1 METCNEGSNPSL
13 SASQCKVTPHI
24 NYVWGFYLSIM
35 FSLIPPILIPIIIF
49 FARIMDVSLGT
60 LRIVMVSRGYKYKA
74 ALLGFFEV
82 LIWAFVV
89 AELLKN
95 LNNWVNYVAYAGGF
109 SVGTF
114 VGMYI
119 ESKVKVGT
127 IIVRIITQNKRE
139 ELIESLKEAGFT
151 ITSIAAEGGFGPVN
165 IIFTV
170 LKRKRWNE
178 VVSII
183 EKNDPG
189 AFYSSE
195 DVTYANSSL
204 DLNKLDSDRGATNRL
219 LGLRKGI

>member
-1 METCNEGSNPSL
+1 
-13 SASQCKVTPHI
+13 
-24 NYVWGFYLSIM
+24 
-35 FSLIPPILIPIIIF
+35 
-49 FARIMDVSLGT
+49 MDVSLGT
-60 LRIVMVSRGYKYKA
+60 LRIVMVSRGFKYKA
-74 ALLGFFEV
+74 AFLGFFEV

-95 LNNWVNYVAYAGGF
+95 LDNWINYIAYAGGF
-109 SVGTF
+109 SAGTF

-139 ELIESLKEAGFT
+139 ELVESLKEAGFT
-151 ITSIAAEGGFGPVN
+151 ITSIDAEGGFGPVN
-165 IIFTV
+165 VIFTV
-170 LKRKRWNE
+170 LKRRRWNE

-183 EKNDPG
+183 EKNDPT

-195 DVTYANSSL
+195 DVKFANSSL
-204 DLNKLDSDRGATNRL
+204 DLNTLNDSRGATNRL

>member
-1 METCNEGSNPSL
+1 MFDL
-13 SASQCKVTPHI
+13 SSV
-24 NYVWGFYLSIM
+24 F
-35 FSLIPPILIPIIIF
+35 LIPIVIF
-49 FARIMDVSLGT
+49 LARIMDVSLGT
-60 LRIVMVSRGYKYKA
+60 LRIVMVSRGFKYKA
-74 ALLGFFEV
+74 AFLGFFEV

-95 LNNWVNYVAYAGGF
+95 LDNWINYIAYAGGF
-109 SVGTF
+109 SAGTF

-139 ELIESLKEAGFT
+139 ELVESLKEAGFT
-151 ITSIAAEGGFGPVN
+151 ITSIDAEGGFGPVN
-165 IIFTV
+165 VIFTV
-170 LKRKRWNE
+170 LKRRRWNE

-183 EKNDPG
+183 EKNDPT

-195 DVTYANSSL
+195 DVKFANSSL
-204 DLNKLDSDRGATNRL
+204 DLNTLNDSRGATNRL

>member
-1 METCNEGSNPSL
+1 ML
-13 SASQCKVTPHI
+13 
-24 NYVWGFYLSIM
+24 
-35 FSLIPPILIPIIIF
+35 SLIPAIFIPVFIF
-49 FARIMDVSLGT
+49 IARIMDVSLGT
-60 LRIVMVSRGYKYKA
+60 LRIVMVSRGYKFKA
-74 ALLGFFEV
+74 AALGFFEV

-109 SVGTF
+109 SVGTY

-127 IIVRIITQNKRE
+127 IIVRIITQNKKDE
-139 ELIESLKEAGFT
+139 IVEALKEAGFT
-151 ITSIAAEGGFGPVN
+151 ITSIEAQGGFGPVN

-170 LKRKRWNE
+170 LRRRRWNE

-183 EKNDPG
+183 ESNDPT

-195 DVTYANSSL
+195 DVTYANSAL
-204 DLNKLDSDRGATNRL
+204 DLTRLDENRGATNKL
-219 LGLRKGI
+219 LSLRKGI

>member
-1 METCNEGSNPSL
+1 ML
-13 SASQCKVTPHI
+13 
-24 NYVWGFYLSIM
+24 
-35 FSLIPPILIPIIIF
+35 SLIPVIFIPVFIF
-49 FARIMDVSLGT
+49 LARIMDVSLGT
-60 LRIVMVSRGYKYKA
+60 LRIVMVSRGYKFKA

-109 SVGTF
+109 AVGTY

-119 ESKVKVGT
+119 ESKVKIGT
-127 IIVRIITQNKRE
+127 IIVRIITQNKKE
-139 ELIESLKEAGFT
+139 EIIEGLKEAGFT
-151 ITSIAAEGGFGPVN
+151 ITSIEGQGGFGPVN
-165 IIFTV
+165 VIFTV
-170 LKRKRWNE
+170 LRRRRWDE

-183 EKNDPG
+183 EKNDRA

-204 DLNKLDSDRGATNRL
+204 DLNKLAKNRVVTNKL
-219 LGLRKGI
+219 LSLRKGI

>member
-1 METCNEGSNPSL
+1 ML
-13 SASQCKVTPHI
+13 
-24 NYVWGFYLSIM
+24 
-35 FSLIPPILIPIIIF
+35 SLIPVVFIPVFIF
-49 FARIMDVSLGT
+49 LSRIMDVSLGT
-60 LRIVMVSRGYKYKA
+60 LRIVMVSRGYKFKA

-109 SVGTF
+109 AVGTY

-119 ESKVKVGT
+119 ESKAKIGN
-127 IIVRIITQNKRE
+127 IIVRIITQNKKDE
-139 ELIESLKEAGFT
+139 IIEGLKEAGFT
-151 ITSIAAEGGFGPVN
+151 ITCIEGQGGFGPVN
-165 IIFTV
+165 VIFTI
-170 LKRKRWNE
+170 LRRRRWDE

-183 EKNDPG
+183 EKNDRA

-204 DLNKLDSDRGATNRL
+204 DLNKLAKNRVVTNKL
-219 LGLRKGI
+219 LSLRKGI

>member
-1 METCNEGSNPSL
+1 
-13 SASQCKVTPHI
+13 
-24 NYVWGFYLSIM
+24 
-35 FSLIPPILIPIIIF
+35 
-49 FARIMDVSLGT
+49 
-60 LRIVMVSRGYKYKA
+60 
-74 ALLGFFEV
+74 
-82 LIWAFVV
+82 
-89 AELLKN
+89 
-95 LNNWVNYVAYAGGF
+95 
-109 SVGTF
+109 
-114 VGMYI
+114 MYI

-151 ITSIAAEGGFGPVN
+151 ITSIAGEGGFGPVN

-170 LKRKRWNE
+170 LKRRRWNE

-183 EKNDPG
+183 EKNDPA

-204 DLNKLDSDRGATNRL
+204 DLSKLDSDRGATNRL

>member
-1 METCNEGSNPSL
+1 MLSL
-13 SASQCKVTPHI
+13 FPAI
-24 NYVWGFYLSIM
+24 F
-35 FSLIPPILIPIIIF
+35 IPVFIF
-49 FARIMDVSLGT
+49 LARIMDVSLGT
-60 LRIVMVSRGYKYKA
+60 LRIVMVSRGYKFKA

-109 SVGTF
+109 AVGTY

-119 ESKVKVGT
+119 ESKVKIGT
-127 IIVRIITQNKRE
+127 IIVRIITQNKKE
-139 ELIESLKEAGFT
+139 EIVEGLKEAGFT
-151 ITSIAAEGGFGPVN
+151 ITSIEGEGGFGPVN
-165 IIFTV
+165 VIFTV
-170 LKRKRWNE
+170 LRRRRWNE

-183 EKNDPG
+183 EKNDRA

-204 DLNKLDSDRGATNRL
+204 DLNKLAKNRVVTNKL
-219 LGLRKGI
+219 LSLRKGI

>member
-1 METCNEGSNPSL
+1 ML
-13 SASQCKVTPHI
+13 
-24 NYVWGFYLSIM
+24 
-35 FSLIPPILIPIIIF
+35 SLIPVVFIPVFIF
-49 FARIMDVSLGT
+49 LARIMDVSLGT
-60 LRIVMVSRGYKYKA
+60 LRIVMVSRGYKIKA

-109 SVGTF
+109 SVGTYA
-114 VGMYI
+114 GMYI
-119 ESKVKVGT
+119 ESKVKIGT
-127 IIVRIITQNKRE
+127 IIVRIITQNKKAE
-139 ELIESLKEAGFT
+139 IVKGLKEAGFT
-151 ITSIAAEGGFGPVN
+151 ITSIEGEGGFGPVN

-170 LKRKRWNE
+170 LRRRRWNE

-183 EKNDPG
+183 EKNDRA

-204 DLNKLDSDRGATNRL
+204 DLNRLSKDRGATNKL
-219 LGLRKGI
+219 LSLRKGI

>member
-1 METCNEGSNPSL
+1 MFDL
-13 SASQCKVTPHI
+13 SSV
-24 NYVWGFYLSIM
+24 F
-35 FSLIPPILIPIIIF
+35 LIPIAIF
-49 FARIMDVSLGT
+49 LARILDVSLGT
-60 LRIVMVSRGYKYKA
+60 LRIVMVSRGFKYKA
-74 ALLGFFEV
+74 AFLGFFEV

-95 LNNWVNYVAYAGGF
+95 LDNWINYVAYAGGF
-109 SVGTF
+109 SAGTY

-139 ELIESLKEAGFT
+139 ELVESLKEAGFT
-151 ITSIAAEGGFGPVN
+151 ITSIDAKGGFGPVN
-165 IIFTV
+165 VIFTV
-170 LKRKRWNE
+170 LKRRRWNE

-183 EKNDPG
+183 ETNDPT

-195 DVTYANSSL
+195 DVKFANSSL
-204 DLNKLDSDRGATNRL
+204 NLNDLNVRRGATNRL

>member
-1 METCNEGSNPSL
+1 
-13 SASQCKVTPHI
+13 
-24 NYVWGFYLSIM
+24 M
-35 FSLIPPILIPIIIF
+35 FSLIPPILIPVIIF

-82 LIWAFVV
+82 LI
-89 AELLKN
+89 
-95 LNNWVNYVAYAGGF
+95 
-109 SVGTF
+109 
-114 VGMYI
+114 
-119 ESKVKVGT
+119 
-127 IIVRIITQNKRE
+127 
-139 ELIESLKEAGFT
+139 ESLKEAGFT

-170 LKRKRWNE
+170 LKRRRWSE

-183 EKNDPG
+183 EKIDPA

-195 DVTYANSSL
+195 DVKYANSSL

>member
-1 METCNEGSNPSL
+1 
-13 SASQCKVTPHI
+13 
-24 NYVWGFYLSIM
+24 M
-35 FSLIPPILIPIIIF
+35 FSLIPPILIPLFIF
-49 FARIMDVSLGT
+49 SARIMDVSLGT
-60 LRIVMVSRGYKYKA
+60 LRIVMVSRGYKFKA

-109 SVGTF
+109 SVGTY

-127 IIVRIITQNKRE
+127 IIVRVITQNKRE
-139 ELIESLKEAGFT
+139 ILVESLKEAGFT
-151 ITSIAAEGGFGPVN
+151 ITSIDAEGGFGPVN
-165 IIFTV
+165 VIFTV
-170 LKRKRWNE
+170 LKRRRWNE

-183 EKNDPG
+183 ERNDPT

-195 DVTYANSSL
+195 DVKYANSSL
-204 DLNKLDSDRGATNRL
+204 DLNKLDVNRGATNRL

>member
-1 METCNEGSNPSL
+1 
-13 SASQCKVTPHI
+13 
-24 NYVWGFYLSIM
+24 
-35 FSLIPPILIPIIIF
+35 
-49 FARIMDVSLGT
+49 MDVSLGT
-60 LRIVMVSRGYKYKA
+60 LRIVMVSRGYKFKA
-74 ALLGFFEV
+74 AALGFFEV

-109 SVGTF
+109 SVGTY

-127 IIVRIITQNKRE
+127 IIVRIITQNKKDE
-139 ELIESLKEAGFT
+139 IVEALKEAGFT
-151 ITSIAAEGGFGPVN
+151 ITSIEAQGGFGPVN

-170 LKRKRWNE
+170 LRRRRWNE

-183 EKNDPG
+183 ESNDPA

-195 DVTYANSSL
+195 DVTYANSAL
-204 DLNKLDSDRGATNRL
+204 DLTRLDENRGATNKL
-219 LGLRKGI
+219 LSLRKGI